1 MRYRPNVG
9 IVLQNS
15 CGQIF
20 IGRRVH
26 PVSSCWQMPQGGI
39 NEGELPEAA
48 MWREVQEEIG
58 TTKAVIVNE
67 MSEWLRYDFPGHVQ
81 SQVWNG
87 DYVGQEQKWFLLRF
101 AGTDKDINIVTA
113 HPEFS
118 EWKWAS
124 PSEVVRSA
132 VDFKRDVYR
141 KVLKFF
147 AISFDA

>member
-1 MRYRPNVG
+1 
-9 IVLQNS
+9 
-15 CGQIF
+15 
-20 IGRRVH
+20 
-26 PVSSCWQMPQGGI
+26 MPQGGI